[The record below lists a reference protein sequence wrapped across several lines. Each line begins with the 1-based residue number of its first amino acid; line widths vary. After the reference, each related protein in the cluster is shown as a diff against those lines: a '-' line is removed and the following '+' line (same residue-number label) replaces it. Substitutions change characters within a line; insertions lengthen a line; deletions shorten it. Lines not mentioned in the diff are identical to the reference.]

1 MDGFDQKVIDGQLP
15 IIALKQNIKYTQK
28 KISNMFFDEDE
39 IENAFFHDTTTNEPH
54 QHSEDMLYS
63 EEEEF
68 AMKIVEEIYRERSL
82 HDQQMMLLQRKR
94 KLSNSNNSGASYKC
108 SVSSSL
114 SSPLVLCDDEK
125 VLLSHLPSRRTH
137 DKVDWKEY
145 CDMTMR

>member
-1 MDGFDQKVIDGQLP
+1 
-15 IIALKQNIKYTQK
+15 
-28 KISNMFFDEDE
+28 MFFDEDE

-145 CDMTMR
+145 CDMTMRQQFWLMGLDEMILWIIFKIKHCIMVLLHRE